1 MTLVINKGFNSA
13 LAKKQRFIRTVYD
26 KNFLDK
32 NTGII
37 KEPQDEKCKFIK
49 SGIAIVILGCSIIF
63 TACDVWVYFID
74 LTSKFYHIWR
84 LFFNSRAR

>member
-49 SGIAIVILGCSIIF
+49 SGIAIVILGCSIIYLENGSVKSLSLHS
-63 TACDVWVYFID
+63 ADSYCGYN
-74 LTSKFYHIWR
+74 H
-84 LFFNSRAR
+84 AE